1 MFIDEGLHEIK
12 IDLLNKTFKKIIKRT
27 ITGKG
32 GKTKGRVP
40 VDFEVYGQGSQA
52 NTNLRVIFTALNG
65 TDTFTIRPK
74 KEFVRANTYTKTV
87 KILPNTD
94 YKVHSINVESFRPV
108 NKREI
113 PIELAAPG
121 TKGRGRKA
129 KIGRV
134 ERKKIK
140 YLDEKGDDPNAQLS
154 IDSASPGMDV
164 RFSPDGSKIIA
175 KGDGNITL
183 KFKWDDDPSS
193 AGLAVGE
200 LTVRVKPLDKE
211 ARKEKPGK
219 LLGLEN
225 VRVVVT
231 RI

>member
-12 IDLLNKTFKKIIKRT
+12 IDLINKTFKKIIKRT

-32 GKTKGRVP
+32 GRTKGRVP

-74 KEFVRANTYTKTV
+74 KDFVRGKYKYTKTV

-94 YKVHSINVESFRPV
+94 YKVHSINVESFSGPV
-108 NKREI
+108 NTKREI

-129 KIGRV
+129 KIGNV
-134 ERKKIK
+134 ERKKIR
-140 YLDEKGDDPNAQLS
+140 YLDEKGDDPNAQL
-154 IDSASPGMDV
+154 
-164 RFSPDGSKIIA
+164 
-175 KGDGNITL
+175 
-183 KFKWDDDPSS
+183 
-193 AGLAVGE
+193 
-200 LTVRVKPLDKE
+200 
-211 ARKEKPGK
+211 
-219 LLGLEN
+219 
-225 VRVVVT
+225 
-231 RI
+231 